1 MNDGAALGLVLDQVS
16 KDKNIDRSV
25 LVETLEQ
32 AILTAAK
39 RAFGMHREMEAK
51 FNEETGRVDLFQ
63 IIVIVEQVTR
73 GRRRARR
80 SRSRTPKRFNLKAE
94 VGDELLFQIFYD
106 EKDQAKAE
114 EQDAK
119 YGELLEL
126 NRAWKGFGR
135 IAAQTAKQVILQRVR
150 EAERENVFNE
160 YKDRKGELISGIVR
174 RFERGNIIV
183 DLGGAEAVLPVR
195 DQVPRES
202 YRAGDRIVAYV
213 VDIDKTAR
221 GPQIILSRTH
231 KGLLEKLFEMEVP
244 EIYEKIVR
252 IEASAREAGARSKIA
267 VSSRDRD
274 VDPVGA
280 CVGMKGS
287 RVQAVVQELRGE
299 KIDIVPYDADPARF
313 VCNAI
318 APAEVA
324 RVIID
329 AGTPHHGAGRPR
341 RQAVAGDR
349 QEGAERPPRVAAHR
363 LAHRHP
369 LGVEGPRDG
378 GSARAQSLASIEGV
392 GTELAET
399 LFKLGWRS
407 AAEVAGAKPEELASV
422 AGHRRRRG
430 GEGHH
435 RRGREARPRSSAC
448 ASAEEAARVAGRAAR
463 RRPPASCRGRGAA
476 PTAPRW
482 PQHGGALRHAACRW
496 QTLDHGTEPRH
507 RSTCVGCR
515 RRGLAAE
522 LARLVA
528 ASTGSWW
535 SGSGRRALAGAWGLD
550 ASGRTHASRR
560 RSGSGAFA
568 RAFRCRVQGLRH
580 AELAQQHCGRVGR
593 PREAMATR
601 NRIHDRKWIRTA
613 SETPAD
619 ARRRAGSATG
629 ARLRDRQGARPSPTA
644 IWSAKVRAL
653 GIEVANH
660 MSHLE
665 AADVDASA
673 APSMRERQESLVEER
688 LDRHGHPPPLEV
700 GAAAR
705 RRPLPRR
712 AAAPRS
718 PPPRA
723 SAARRSRSRARARAR
738 AGARPPP
745 VEQPVAAPRPLRA
758 SR

>member
-63 IIVIVEQVTR
+63 IIIIVAEVTP
-73 GRRRARR
+73 GNEGKEVPIADAE
-80 SRSRTPKRFNLKAE
+80 RFNLKAD

-119 YGELLEL
+119 YGELLKL

-150 EAERENVFNE
+150 EAERENVFNQ

-183 DLGGAEAVLPVR
+183 DLGGAEALLPVR

-213 VDIDKTAR
+213 IDIDKGAR
-221 GPQIILSRTH
+221 GPQIILSRTS

-299 KIDIVPYDADPARF
+299 KIDIVPYDADPAKF

-324 RVIID
+324 RVLID
-329 AGTPHHGAGRPR
+329 AGTHTMELVVPDDKLSLAIGKKG
-341 RQAVAGDR
+341 QNV
-349 QEGAERPPRVAAHR
+349 R
-363 LAHRHP
+363 LASQLTGWRIDIHSETKVREMEVRSKH
-369 LGVEGPRDG
+369 
-378 GSARAQSLASIEGV
+378 SLASIEGV
-392 GTELAET
+392 APELAET
-399 LFKLGWRS
+399 LYREGWRS
-407 AAEVAGAKPEELASV
+407 AAEVAGAKPDELAAVPGLGDVEV
-422 AGHRRRRG
+422 AKSIVVAAAKAAEIERVRN
-430 GEGHH
+430 
-435 RRGREARPRSSAC
+435 
-448 ASAEEAARVAGRAAR
+448 AEEAARAAR
-463 RRPPASCRGRGAA
+463 EAAALAEAAAATAAAAA
-476 PTAPRW
+476 PGAP
-482 PQHGGALRHAACRW
+482 
-496 QTLDHGTEPRH
+496 
-507 RSTCVGCR
+507 
-515 RRGLAAE
+515 
-522 LARLVA
+522 
-528 ASTGSWW
+528 
-535 SGSGRRALAGAWGLD
+535 
-550 ASGRTHASRR
+550 
-560 RSGSGAFA
+560 
-568 RAFRCRVQGLRH
+568 
-580 AELAQQHCGRVGR
+580 
-593 PREAMATR
+593 
-601 NRIHDRKWIRTA
+601 
-613 SETPAD
+613 ETPA
-619 ARRRAGSATG
+619 
-629 ARLRDRQGARPSPTA
+629 
-644 IWSAKVRAL
+644 
-653 GIEVANH
+653 
-660 MSHLE
+660 
-665 AADVDASA
+665 
-673 APSMRERQESLVEER
+673 
-688 LDRHGHPPPLEV
+688 
-700 GAAAR
+700 
-705 RRPLPRR
+705 
-712 AAAPRS
+712 APRGTE
-718 PPPRA
+718 
-723 SAARRSRSRARARAR
+723 AR
-738 AGARPPP
+738 
-745 VEQPVAAPRPLRA
+745 
-758 SR
+758 